1 MTRRAWTRDTRSWE
15 EGPLA
20 WAWQCA
26 TRRGSRPDS
35 TEGPQREWSSLKI
48 ECVLLKKELV
58 LSIHQISEG
67 HGSRKIKK
75 HCVIGRVWEV
85 LDSVRKREVLSF
97 KSEKVTFQKAQSLS
111 QKTTKQT
118 TTNKH
123 ENRYSINLL
132 RWSYFLNHWQTP
144 ELAGKQ
150 KPERFS
156 SCC

>member
-1 MTRRAWTRDTRSWE
+1 M
-15 EGPLA
+15 
-20 WAWQCA
+20 
-26 TRRGSRPDS
+26 
-35 TEGPQREWSSLKI
+35 
-48 ECVLLKKELV
+48 
-58 LSIHQISEG
+58 
-67 HGSRKIKK
+67 
-75 HCVIGRVWEV
+75 

-150 KPERFS
+150 KPELLAAKDEPVEFS
-156 SCC
+156 AVVCCEAVTQLAFGPHGMLKTDWNLGQEFYTLNLTEYFLQTVIYWILYNDKQG